1 MVSAATEPQDN
12 RARMGAWS
20 VAELAHFLEQ
30 GDLHGPAK
38 HLRTNGVRGADL
50 LHMDAHALV
59 SDVGLT
65 KFAARRVLSVRDA
78 FF

>member
-1 MVSAATEPQDN
+1 
-12 RARMGAWS
+12 MGAWS
-20 VAELAHFLEQ
+20 VAELAHFLEER
-30 GDLHGPAK
+30 DLQGPAK

-65 KFAARRVLSVRDA
+65 KFAASRILAVRDA
-78 FF
+78 FFS